1 MPRRGIRATSVLLA
15 IALAIGTACTSA
27 RPDRP
32 ETALGDAAVTIGSF
46 DFPESTLLAELYAQ
60 VLEGHGIAVERRFG
74 LGPREL
80 VLPALQRGLLELVP
94 EYVGSALAFLG
105 GEPTAAVTPTLLR
118 LRGHV
123 AARGLAVLEPA
134 AAQDQNGFVVTA
146 QTAERLG
153 VRDLSDLGVHA
164 DDLTLGGPPECPSR
178 RLCLR
183 GLEDTYGLRFGAFLP
198 LDAGGPLT
206 LEALLSGA
214 IDVGLLFTT
223 DGTIERRGLVLLVDD
238 RDLQPAENVVPL
250 TRTDVLRTFGPTFS
264 QALDAVSAALDT
276 QTLRGLNA
284 AVEAG
289 GSPAEIARTWLDAHG
304 LRTG

>member
-1 MPRRGIRATSVLLA
+1 VAVLA
-15 IALAIGTACTSA
+15 ISIAFTVGCSGSA
-27 RPDRP
+27 PAQP
-32 ETALGDAAVTIGSF
+32 APALGDDRVTIGSF

-60 VLEGHGIAVERRFG
+60 ALEGHGFAVERRFG

-105 GEPTAAVTPTLLR
+105 GEPTPAVTPTLLR
-118 LRGHV
+118 LRGHL
-123 AARGLAVLEPA
+123 AGRGLAALDPA
-134 AAQDQNGFVVTA
+134 PAQDQNGFVVTA

-153 VRDLSDLGVHA
+153 ARNLSDLA
-164 DDLTLGGPPECPSR
+164 PDAADLTLGGPPECPGR
-178 RLCLR
+178 QLCLR

-214 IDVGLLFTT
+214 IDVGLMFTT
-223 DGTIERRGLVLLVDD
+223 DGTIERRGLVLLGDD
-238 RDLQPAENVVPL
+238 RDLQPAENVVPIA
-250 TRTDVLRTFGPTFS
+250 RTDALRRFGPAFGEV
-264 QALDAVSAALDT
+264 LDSVSAALDT

-284 AVEAG
+284 AVDAG
-289 GSPAEIARTWLDAHG
+289 GTPEEVARNWLDAHG

>member
-1 MPRRGIRATSVLLA
+1 MPRRRIRASAALLA
-15 IALAIGTACTSA
+15 IAVAIGTACASSGPTQ
-27 RPDRP
+27 P

-60 VLEGHGIAVERRFG
+60 ALEGHGIAVERRFG
-74 LGPREL
+74 LGSREL

-118 LRGHV
+118 LRGHL

-146 QTAERLG
+146 QTADRLG
-153 VRDLSDLGVHA
+153 VGSLSDLAA
-164 DDLTLGGPPECPSR
+164 DAPDLTLGGPPECPSR

-183 GLEDTYGLRFGAFLP
+183 GLEDAYGLRFGAFLP

-223 DGTIERRGLVLLVDD
+223 DGTIERRGLILLVDD
-238 RDLQPAENVVPL
+238 RNLQPAENVVPV

-289 GSPAEIARTWLDAHG
+289 SSPAEIARTWLDAHG

>member
-1 MPRRGIRATSVLLA
+1 MQRAPIRTTAVLLA
-15 IALAIGTACTSA
+15 IAVAAGPACSGSGSQ
-27 RPDRP
+27 RP
-32 ETALGDAAVTIGSF
+32 TALGDDRVTIGSF

-60 VLEGHGIAVERRFG
+60 ALEGHGVAVERRFG

-80 VLPALQRGLLELVP
+80 VLPALQRGLVELVP

-105 GEPTAAVTPTLLR
+105 GDPTAAVTPTLLR
-118 LRGHV
+118 LRGHL
-123 AARGLAVLEPA
+123 AERGLAALDPA
-134 AAQDQNGFVVTA
+134 PAQDQNGFVVTA

-153 VRDLSDLGVHA
+153 ARHLSDLAAHA
-164 DDLTLGGPPECPSR
+164 PDLTLGGPPECPSR
-178 RLCLR
+178 QLCLR
-183 GLEDTYGLRFGAFLP
+183 GLEDTYGLRFGTFLP

-223 DGTIERRGLVLLVDD
+223 DGTIERRGLVLLADD

-250 TRTDVLRTFGPTFS
+250 ARTDVLRRFGPGFS
-264 QALDAVSAALDT
+264 EVLDAVSAALDT

-284 AVEAG
+284 AVDAG
-289 GSPAEIARTWLDAHG
+289 GTPAEIARTWLDAHG